1 MQAVTALAADYRLRL
16 HSPISKEL
24 GLFVIETE
32 GRSVA
37 ETIAL
42 LQRDGRVGSVS
53 PNYIMRALRTPND
66 PRYPE
71 QWHYPQI
78 SAPQAWNL
86 TTGATDRVVAVVD
99 SGLDVLHTEFAGR
112 VVPGYD
118 FVLNTTTMT
127 DPDGHG
133 THVAGTVGAAT
144 NNSVGVAGVDW
155 NARIMPVRVLD
166 ATGAGTTANITR
178 GILFSAGICVRN
190 SGGTTVCPGQQAQV
204 INLSLGL
211 PNRTDPGRTCQPMP
225 ETGMRHPIAFA
236 LATNSVIVAAAGN
249 DACGVV
255 GAPANYPGV
264 IAVAATTRTNSVAL
278 YSNWGSEIW
287 IAAPGGDTSVH
298 QANGVLST
306 LPGNSYGWAQGT
318 SMAAPHVAGVASL
331 MLGANRDLT
340 PWEVKLLLAA
350 TATDLAPAG
359 WDPDFGF
366 GLIHAQR
373 AVQLARDSLTARHS
387 DFIVRIR
394 SGANVVAQTRADPGG
409 NFTLENIPAGSYII
423 EAGTDVNRNG
433 VLGDPG
439 EFLGSVV
446 RDVAYTGDLAGLAL
460 NVTAR

>member
-1 MQAVTALAADYRLRL
+1 MQAATALAADYRLRL

-24 GLFVIETE
+24 GLFVLETE

-66 PRYPE
+66 PRYQE

-78 SAPQAWNL
+78 GAPPAWSL
-86 TTGATDRVVAVVD
+86 TTGAPDRVVAVVD
-99 SGLDVLHTEFAGR
+99 SGLDVSHPEFAGR

-155 NARIMPVRVLD
+155 NARIMPVRVLGAD
-166 ATGAGTTANITR
+166 GTGTIANIER
-178 GILFSAGICVRN
+178 AILFSAGLCVHN
-190 SGGTTVCPGQQAQV
+190 SVGVTVCPNQQAQV
-204 INLSLGL
+204 INLSLGPQNPRCEAL
-211 PNRTDPGRTCQPMP
+211 PPWGGR
-225 ETGMRHPIAFA
+225 HAVAWAIA
-236 LATNSVIVAAAGN
+236 NGSVVVAAGGN
-249 DACGVV
+249 DTCNIITGPASVP
-255 GAPANYPGV
+255 GA
-264 IAVAATTRTNSVAL
+264 IAVAATDQANARAH

-287 IAAPGGDTSVH
+287 IAAPGGDMRTH
-298 QANGVLST
+298 LTNGVLST
-306 LPGNSYGWAQGT
+306 WPGNAYAWAQGT

-331 MLGANRDLT
+331 MLGVNRDLT
-340 PWEVKLLLAA
+340 PALVRLLLRD
-350 TATDLAPAG
+350 TATDLGPAG
-359 WDPDFGF
+359 WDEHFGH
-366 GLIHAQR
+366 GLVHAER
-373 AVQLARDSLTARHS
+373 AVQAARARLTARHS

-394 SGANVVAQTRADPGG
+394 SGTTVVGETRADPGG
-409 NFTLENIPAGSYII
+409 NFTLENIPAGSYTI

-446 RDVAYTGDLAGLAL
+446 RDVAYTGDLTGLAL
-460 NVTAR
+460 NVTPR